1 MTAAESF
8 CGMEQT
14 TARVE
19 PVAIISDPGYG
30 FEPTIRE
37 IRQRET
43 EINHTHEVRWMLAQ
57 CRACVTGADAA
68 AWVLKPR
75 VLCPVTTVTYRRG
88 TGLIIP
94 YVSPN

>member
-19 PVAIISDPGYG
+19 PVAIISDPRYG

-43 EINHTHEVRWMLAQ
+43 VINPQ
-57 CRACVTGADAA
+57 
-68 AWVLKPR
+68 
-75 VLCPVTTVTYRRG
+75 LCIHMRCAGCWHNVDMCNGCSTPQRG
-88 TGLIIP
+88 
-94 YVSPN
+94 Y